1 MPEDLQQSEAAVV
14 RPRPTIIEM
23 SEKFESLAAALVK
36 ARAQFT
42 TVERKNTA
50 RIPGKDGKMGYSYSY
65 ANLADLLNAT
75 VEPLARHGL
84 VVIQGLTTAE
94 RGASV
99 SVETL
104 LLHETGQWMRN
115 RFTMQSADS
124 RTPQGLGSA
133 VTYARRYALQ
143 SMLGVAPEEAADD
156 DGYTS
161 THTPRNDPPRSQ
173 QPPAQRGTGRPAAAA
188 VTTSNGDV
196 AQKRDDGSAGSFSF
210 TTPLIQPYSLVPEK
224 MAKTV
229 RDLITSL
236 KLDETTVCKEL
247 TNGTKDNVAKLT
259 FAEGNVL
266 LKVLQ
271 ERRSGRE
278 S

>member
-196 AQKRDDGSAGSFSF
+196 A
-210 TTPLIQPYSLVPEK
+210 LVPEK

>member
-1 MPEDLQQSEAAVV
+1 
-14 RPRPTIIEM
+14 M
-23 SEKFESLAAALVK
+23 SEKFDALAAAFVK

-50 RIPGKDGKMGYSYSY
+50 RIPGKDGKMGYSYTY

-94 RGASV
+94 KGASV

-104 LLHETGQWMRN
+104 MLHETGQWMRN
-115 RFTMQSADS
+115 RFTMQSADA

-143 SMLGVAPEEAADD
+143 AMLGVAPEEAADD
-156 DGYTS
+156 DGYAS
-161 THTPRNDPPRSQ
+161 THVARNDPPAQ
-173 QPPAQRGTGRPAAAA
+173 QRGIGQRTALPPAKNA
-188 VTTSNGDV
+188 NGEV
-196 AQKRDDGSAGSFSF
+196 M
-210 TTPLIQPYSLVPEK
+210 LVPEK
-224 MAKTV
+224 MAKTM
-229 RDLITSL
+229 RDLIAQL
-236 KLDETTVCKEL
+236 KLDEATICKEL
-247 TNGTKDNVAKLT
+247 TNDAKDNVSKLT
-259 FAEGNVL
+259 FEEGNVV

-271 ERRSGRE
+271 ERRSAK
-278 S
+278 